1 MQDQPRLHL
10 EGLEAG
16 GAAELSENQAH
27 YLGHVLRRTP
37 GDEVRVF
44 NASDG
49 EWLARI
55 ESLPRRGAGRL
66 ALVRRLRAPAPEAG
80 PVLLFA
86 PVKRDATDLIVRM
99 GTELGVSALWPV
111 LTARTNAARVR
122 TDRLV
127 AIALEAAEQCERL
140 SVPEVRAPRGLA
152 EVLSDW
158 PTDRV
163 LCAAIERQGAT
174 AGARGDAVLI
184 GPEGGFTRLELDAL
198 RARPFV
204 TPISLGSRILRAETA
219 AVVALACLQLVREQW
234 GAMTP

>member
-1 MQDQPRLHL
+1 MQDQPRLHI
-10 EGLEAG
+10 EGLVG
-16 GAAELSENQAH
+16 GGEIPLREDQAH
-27 YLGHVLRRTP
+27 YLGHVLRRAP

-66 ALVRRLRAPAPEAG
+66 ALVGRLRAPVPEAG
-80 PVLLFA
+80 PILLFA

-99 GTELGVSALWPV
+99 ATELGVAALWPV
-111 LTARTNAARVR
+111 LTTRTNVARVR
-122 TDRLV
+122 TDRLA
-127 AIALEAAEQCERL
+127 AIAVEAAEQCERL
-140 SVPEVRAPRGLA
+140 SVPEVAAPRRLE

-158 PTDRV
+158 PADRV
-163 LCAAIERQGAT
+163 LCAAIERREGN
-174 AGARGDAVLI
+174 ARVCGDAVLI

-219 AVVALACLQLVREQW
+219 AVVALACLQSVREQW
-234 GAMTP
+234 STMTR